1 MIRGGMSLGRI
12 ARLLACAFAAL
23 AAAVPATVSAQS
35 PAVDEYTLDIPGG
48 GGSQPD
54 DPGSPPPTGVEASGS
69 GGGGGAT
76 GDGSAGGG
84 ATGDRS
90 AGGGAAAG
98 GDEDAAGRG
107 ESQGASGGEGLRY
120 DNLHDDVAGTDSSG
134 GGTTGPL
141 DTSSRSA
148 PEVVADSLT
157 DGGMLPLIAALA
169 VITGLGVWRVLRHRR
184 TLTRAS
190 G

>member
-1 MIRGGMSLGRI
+1 MIRGGSSLGRI
-12 ARLLACAFAAL
+12 GCLLVCAL
-23 AAAVPATVSAQS
+23 ATLAATVPATAGAQS

-48 GGSQPD
+48 GGGSQSG
-54 DPGSPPPTGVEASGS
+54 DPGSPPPTGAEASGSS

-76 GDGSAGGG
+76 GDGNVDGGGG
-84 ATGDRS
+84 AG
-90 AGGGAAAG
+90 G
-98 GDEDAAGRG
+98 GDEDAGG
-107 ESQGASGGEGLRY
+107 ESRGGSGHSARY
-120 DNLHDDVAGTDSSG
+120 ENLQDDVGGSDGSSG
-134 GGTTGPL
+134 TTRPL

-169 VITGLGVWRVLRHRR
+169 VITGVGAWRVLRHRR
-184 TLTRAS
+184 TLTRAP

>member
-1 MIRGGMSLGRI
+1 MIRGGTSLGRI
-12 ARLLACAFAAL
+12 GRFLACALAAL
-23 AAAVPATVSAQS
+23 AATIPATAGAQS

-69 GGGGGAT
+69 SGGGSAT

-84 ATGDRS
+84 
-90 AGGGAAAG
+90 
-98 GDEDAAGRG
+98 
-107 ESQGASGGEGLRY
+107 GASGGGDGTAGQGQGGSGGGVRY
-120 DNLHDDVAGTDSSG
+120 DNFHEDVGGSGSSG
-134 GGTTGPL
+134 GTSQPL

-169 VITGLGVWRVLRHRR
+169 VITGVGAWRVLRHRR
-184 TLTRAS
+184 TLTRAP

>member
-1 MIRGGMSLGRI
+1 MIRGGTSLGRI
-12 ARLLACAFAAL
+12 GRFLACALVAL
-23 AAAVPATVSAQS
+23 AATIPATAGAQS

-69 GGGGGAT
+69 SGGGGGGVT
-76 GDGSAGGG
+76 GDGSVQ
-84 ATGDRS
+84 
-90 AGGGAAAG
+90 GGGAAG
-98 GDEDAAGRG
+98 GDKGTAG
-107 ESQGASGGEGLRY
+107 QGHGGSGDGVRY
-120 DNLHDDVAGTDSSG
+120 DNFHEGVG
-134 GGTTGPL
+134 GKSL

-157 DGGMLPLIAALA
+157 DGVMLPLIAALA
-169 VITGLGVWRVLRHRR
+169 VITGVGAWRVLRHRR
-184 TLTRAS
+184 TLTRAP

>member
-69 GGGGGAT
+69 GGGGGVA
-76 GDGSAGGG
+76 GDG
-84 ATGDRS
+84 S